1 MNETTET
8 LKKLAIN
15 NSTNE
20 TEAAN
25 AKTEEQQVNGNEPSS
40 SCNGKKD
47 AVKESSTTS

>member
-20 TEAAN
+20 TEAA
-25 AKTEEQQVNGNEPSS
+25 KTEEQQVNGNEPSS
-40 SCNGKKD
+40 SCNGKND